1 MKRILTFSALAV
13 SALSLANCASE
24 PPAVHHHYYR
34 TTTTNTTRYVKPA
47 ASVSTYKSAGVT
59 SNSPEGFEAVTPPA
73 SYSR

>member
-1 MKRILTFSALAV
+1 MKRILTFSALAL

-34 TTTTNTTRYVKPA
+34 TTTTTRYVKPA
-47 ASVSTYKSAGVT
+47 ASVSTYKSAGVS